1 MHEAAH
7 TVDLALAREL
17 IAASFP
23 EHGDAVLRPVATIG
37 TVNTIVRVGKDLVAR
52 FLSSPSHGRRRR
64 RRPRR

>member
-23 EHGDAVLRPVATIG
+23 EHGDAVLRPISTIG
-37 TVNTIVRVGKDLVAR
+37 LTEE
-52 FLSSPSHGRRRR
+52 
-64 RRPRR
+64 RPAPLDCGAG